1 MNSKNLG
8 LFIAEQRK
16 ALGLTQSE
24 LAEKLYVTDKAVSRW
39 ERGVGLPD
47 INLLEPLADAL
58 EVTVSELI
66 VCKKEEKIGL
76 IEPSNAVKEVIN
88 YVEQKKI
95 EQKKFVYICLSVCF
109 LVFMIML
116 IDQMGM
122 LGFIGVIIPL
132 VALAIGLSLLAYAI
146 FRKKKKQ
153 STKQALMLALLFL
166 LVPFV
171 YFLLFL
177 LIGMLGIGPIPL

>member
-16 ALGLTQSE
+16 ALGLTQLE

-47 INLLEPLADAL
+47 IHLLEPLADAL
-58 EVTVSELI
+58 ELNVSELI
-66 VCKKEEKIGL
+66 VCKKEEKIEN

-95 EQKKFVYICLSVCF
+95 EQRKLVMICLGICFSVF
-109 LVFMIML
+109 LIML
-116 IDQMGM
+116 IDQMGV

-132 VALAIGLSLLAYAI
+132 ATLTIGLSLLVFAI
-146 FRKKKKQ
+146 FRKMKRQ
-153 STKQALMLALLFL
+153 STKLVFMLALVFL
-166 LVPFV
+166 CVPFM
-171 YFLLFL
+171 YILLFL
-177 LIGMLGIGPIPL
+177 LIGMLGIGPIPS